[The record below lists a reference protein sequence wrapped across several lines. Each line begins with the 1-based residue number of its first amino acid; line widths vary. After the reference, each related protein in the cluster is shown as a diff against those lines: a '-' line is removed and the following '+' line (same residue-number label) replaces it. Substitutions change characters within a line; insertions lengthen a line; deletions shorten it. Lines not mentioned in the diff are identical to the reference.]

1 MVNTASS
8 DGPLPTYFEHSWAIL
23 SSMGLVNVCFG
34 FMVIGIVGFPPIA
47 IVPIVVSTATALAN
61 GLCYFAFYTE
71 YPKTNT
77 IVASAF
83 ADVFWSTATIC
94 SVLPK
99 TNLRPLAQIQEAGLS
114 FYSYAILSKMLHRRG
129 KQAFLSVFWALMLGI
144 VALRALIL
152 IQRVKYLSGGG
163 DSAEL
168 QLLINHLHMGY
179 FVSIALIECI
189 SSVLLLLKFNSAR
202 RVSVKAALQSG
213 TGVLFSYL
221 MRSTEVRLALL
232 AVIGVTRAVTY
243 SSQATAQSA
252 SSTASQLDRFAYTL
266 ECTFPIMLLLVIS
279 PSLPFVAQNAER
291 CHARSRFT
299 NERGKSIDILAS
311 RLVYDAHNPSYHR
324 SARSAPRTGHFTQT
338 TIDDFKM
345 YPLGSI
351 ERRIEVSGHS
361 NCNRRQKSSSEENI
375 IGGSE
380 STASDSFHHHH
391 HHHCHATSTGEILY
405 PADGG
410 GSGGQA
416 VVGTSDAKALGMQH
430 SGGISKTVE
439 FNVIRA
445 DEEG

>member
-23 SSMGLVNVCFG
+23 SSIGLVNVCFG

-77 IVASAF
+77 IVASSF
-83 ADVFWSTATIC
+83 ADVFWLFYNN
-94 SVLPK
+94 SVLVPK
-99 TNLRPLAQIQEAGLS
+99 ADVGPRAQIQEAGLS

-163 DSAEL
+163 NSAEL

-243 SSQATAQSA
+243 SFQATAQSA

-266 ECTFPIMLLLVIS
+266 ECTFPIMLLLV
-279 PSLPFVAQNAER
+279 
-291 CHARSRFT
+291 
-299 NERGKSIDILAS
+299 
-311 RLVYDAHNPSYHR
+311 YDAHNPSYHR
-324 SARSAPRTGHFTQT
+324 EARSAPRTGHFTQT

-351 ERRIEVSGHS
+351 ERRIEVSGNS
-361 NCNRRQKSSSEENI
+361 NCNTRQKSSSEENI
-375 IGGSE
+375 IGGSG

-391 HHHCHATSTGEILY
+391 CHANSTGDILY
-405 PADGG
+405 HADGAG
-410 GSGGQA
+410 GRQA
-416 VVGTSDAKALGMQH
+416 ATGTSDAKALGMQH

>member
-34 FMVIGIVGFPPIA
+34 FMVIGIVGFLPIA

-83 ADVFWSTATIC
+83 ADVFW
-94 SVLPK
+94 L
-99 TNLRPLAQIQEAGLS
+99 IQEAGLS

-266 ECTFPIMLLLVIS
+266 ECTFPIMLL
-279 PSLPFVAQNAER
+279 
-291 CHARSRFT
+291 
-299 NERGKSIDILAS
+299 IDILAS

-391 HHHCHATSTGEILY
+391 HHHCHATSTGDILY